1 MNIMRSFSVF
11 CSYKLEFY
19 HERLSVS
26 QKARI
31 KHEYIYVKLAVSR
44 KAISDLI
51 SGLPFSGAGG
61 SLYTLSVLCEEVK
74 ELR

>member
-31 KHEYIYVKLAVSR
+31 KLKKIQL
-44 KAISDLI
+44 
-51 SGLPFSGAGG
+51 
-61 SLYTLSVLCEEVK
+61 
-74 ELR
+74 

>member
-31 KHEYIYVKLAVSR
+31 KYLHFA
-44 KAISDLI
+44 
-51 SGLPFSGAGG
+51 PFEFG
-61 SLYTLSVLCEEVK
+61 
-74 ELR
+74 

>member
-1 MNIMRSFSVF
+1 MDIMRSFSVF

-31 KHEYIYVKLAVSR
+31 K
-44 KAISDLI
+44 
-51 SGLPFSGAGG
+51 
-61 SLYTLSVLCEEVK
+61 
-74 ELR
+74 